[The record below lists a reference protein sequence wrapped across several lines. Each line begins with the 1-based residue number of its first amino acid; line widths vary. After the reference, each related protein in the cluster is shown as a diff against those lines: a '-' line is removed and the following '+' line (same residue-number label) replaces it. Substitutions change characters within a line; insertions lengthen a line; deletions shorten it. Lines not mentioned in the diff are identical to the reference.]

1 MSFAIIHVRPS
12 NPAPTAQ
19 ENSRVAAEA
28 VFSFLIFH
36 F

>member
-12 NPAPTAQ
+12 NLAPLAQ
-19 ENSRVAAEA
+19 ENSHVAAEA
-28 VFSFLIFH
+28 VFSFFIFP